1 MWCLQCLEYMLS
13 QIICSFA
20 QQDKKERLVEEV
32 RRHFGFKLDSRD
44 ERFQEMLVK
53 REKEQKKQEKLAR
66 KEAKEK
72 VMIAKL
78 QQKNAEISE
87 NK

>member
-1 MWCLQCLEYMLS
+1 
-13 QIICSFA
+13 
-20 QQDKKERLVEEV
+20 
-32 RRHFGFKLDSRD
+32 
-44 ERFQEMLVK
+44 MLVK